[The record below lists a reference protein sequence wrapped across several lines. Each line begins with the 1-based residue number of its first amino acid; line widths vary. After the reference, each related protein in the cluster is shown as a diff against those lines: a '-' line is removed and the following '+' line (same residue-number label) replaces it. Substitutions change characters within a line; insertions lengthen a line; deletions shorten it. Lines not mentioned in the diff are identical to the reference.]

1 MKHSLPILLAAIP
14 AAALLTLCGTLS
26 GDDAPAVGRREPLAI
41 PASQGK
47 YDFSKLKMEKL
58 GRGVI
63 AIRQNADEVFVTWR
77 YLSRDPMNTAFNV
90 YRDGRKLNDY
100 PVSETTYFIDKNA
113 GGGAYAV
120 KPVVDGK
127 ELDESSRAWTLPANA
142 PVGYVDI
149 PLDKPAGG
157 TSPDGVAYTYSPND
171 ASVGDVDGDG
181 EFEIILK
188 WDPSNSH
195 DNAHDGYT
203 GNVYLDCLNVT
214 GERRWRIDLGRN
226 IRAGAHYTQFMV
238 YDLDGD
244 GIAEVVCRTAD
255 GTVDGTGKVI

>member
-63 AIRQNADEVFVTWR
+63 AIRQDADEVFVTWR

-127 ELDESSRAWTLPANA
+127 ELDETSRAWTLPANA

-157 TSPDGVAYTYSPND
+157 T
-171 ASVGDVDGDG
+171 
-181 EFEIILK
+181 
-188 WDPSNSH
+188 
-195 DNAHDGYT
+195 
-203 GNVYLDCLNVT
+203 
-214 GERRWRIDLGRN
+214 
-226 IRAGAHYTQFMV
+226 
-238 YDLDGD
+238 
-244 GIAEVVCRTAD
+244 
-255 GTVDGTGKVI
+255 